1 MVRRSLG
8 VALWGVVGLLA
19 GFLGALS
26 ALIGTGA
33 GRNLVARAAE
43 GALRQVFT
51 GSIEIGDV
59 GGTLLTGLTLSDVR
73 LFDPDTTL
81 VAWLPRAELSYNPLE
96 FAAGRVVLFELALHE
111 PLFNIVQHP
120 SGRLNAEEL
129 LRLGGP
135 DTAQGPRGP
144 ATLILFRN
152 VRIEDGTVMLRLRAG
167 PAPDPTHE
175 IDAAARDGPLRVRRF
190 DHLTARL
197 AALRLSSPRERGIR
211 MDITGLAVQSSD
223 PAVELRDVA
232 GRITIVGDSLDADL
246 ERVRLPGSALQA
258 RGRVRWPRG
267 TLLFDLAAR
276 ADSATLSDFR
286 FIDSRFPDGAVLHGG
301 VALRSHGGRLL
312 EIRLEPL
319 TLSSGGGTMTGRL
332 TALSAADSGLVALR
346 AADLEARDFD
356 LEFARPFLDR
366 LPLAGRLSGRTLA
379 EGAIGAVHLETDW
392 VFRDS
397 LVPGWPQ
404 STVRGRGEVDLSR
417 GAGVGFRSFAVD
429 AATIDLGTVRRLVPA
444 VRLQGALDA
453 AGTLTGR
460 LADAQFSGTLRH
472 RPRDLPPSVI
482 RGVVRLDSRSD
493 TLAVF
498 ADVVAD
504 SLSFDGLRGS
514 FPGGE
519 LPLAGAV
526 TGPVRLDGTLAALAT
541 HADLQSAEDGGG
553 VQVDGVLTLLASRL
567 GARDATVR
575 TRELDLSRW
584 LAAPAA
590 PSSRLS
596 GTLAGTVGAD
606 SGAAPAG
613 AVTAALGPSLFA
625 GAGLDS
631 GVARLRFADRR
642 VYVDSLRLSQP
653 GLITTGSGVLGW
665 ARPARGTL
673 SLDLDADSLN
683 SVDSLIAWV
692 AGRALGREGG
702 GGGRSLA
709 GAARVA
715 VTLEGALD
723 SLAVEARA
731 SLERLRWREWEVPA
745 GRARVT
751 YRPGPVPAIAGEV
764 ALDSLALGERGFGA
778 ATASVAGTRDSLAWF
793 ARSRV
798 GQVGAVLAGGRYV
811 RRADAASVAVDS
823 LALQIPGDVWV
834 LRRPVAFVMTD
845 SAARVA
851 GLALES
857 VYGTGRLLLQGDLP
871 TRGRADAHLQI
882 EGLPLAGLYALLQ
895 KDTAGVGGTIGA
907 TAALAGTRA
916 EPLYTGS
923 FSLTNG
929 SIGEFHAPYVDGSF
943 EYRDRRLESAM
954 HVWRSGQ
961 QVLTVAAHLPLDL
974 ALAPVERRQLP
985 DTLSVRATAD
995 SVDLALLEALTPLLK
1010 EVAGVFTADVGIA
1023 GTWEAPRL
1031 RGGLV
1036 IRDAAASLPTLNV
1049 RYEGITGRLALSGDT
1064 IRVDSIAVRSDR
1076 GQAVVS
1082 GFVRLEQLARP
1093 VLALDITAADFK
1105 ALDLKQNVAVT
1116 ASGRLTLTGPVIGA
1130 TLTGRATVT
1139 SGVLYFADLVR
1150 KRIVNLDELVDTALT
1165 SLIQQQRLGPQF
1177 ESVFLDSLRIRD
1189 LELDMGSDVWLRS
1202 SEANIQLAGTVFL
1215 KKERKEYL
1223 VSGTLQA
1230 SRGTYRLKVG
1240 PVTREFVVSQGTV
1253 RYFGTPDQD
1262 AELNIE
1268 AKHTLHPVPTPAQK
1282 NPEDVTVVAHITGT
1296 LLVPRVTLEAEKQ
1309 DFSQTEVISYL
1320 LFGKPTFELGG
1331 DQGGITSQRA
1341 LVQSAASVLSGE
1353 LERTIVSDLGVPVDY
1368 VEIRPGGQNDPLAGM
1383 QLAVGRQL
1391 GPKTFLVVD
1400 AGFCEGRS
1408 VALRNTLGLSLQFR
1422 ISPEWRTEAS
1432 FEPVRVCSDP
1442 LAESQPGNVV
1452 RQAGFDL
1459 FWEKRY

>member
-73 LFDPDTTL
+73 LYDPDTTL

-96 FAAGRVVLFELALHE
+96 FAAGRVVLFELALRE

-286 FIDSRFPDGAVLHGG
+286 FVDSRFPDGAVLHGG

-319 TLSSGGGTMTGRL
+319 TLSSGGGTVTGRL
-332 TALSAADSGLVALR
+332 TALSAADSGLVALQ
-346 AADLEARDFD
+346 AAGLEARDFD

-379 EGAIGAVHLETDW
+379 EGAIGALHLETDW

-429 AATIDLGTVRRLVPA
+429 AATIDLRTVRRLVPA

-472 RPRDLPPSVI
+472 RPRDLPPRVI

-514 FPGGE
+514 FPGGG

-541 HADLQSAEDGGG
+541 HADLQSSQDGGG

-596 GTLAGTVGAD
+596 GTLAGSVGAD

-625 GAGLDS
+625 GAG
-631 GVARLRFADRR
+631 LRFADRR

-764 ALDSLALGERGFGA
+764 TLDSLALGERGFGA

-857 VYGTGRLLLQGDLP
+857 VYGRGRLLLQGDLP

-882 EGLPLAGLYALLQ
+882 EGFPLAGLYALLQ

-929 SIGEFHAPYVDGSF
+929 SIGEFHAPYVDGGF

-954 HVWRSGQ
+954 HLWRSGQ

-974 ALAPVERRQLP
+974 ALAPVERRQLS

-995 SVDLALLEALTPLLK
+995 SVDLSLLEALTPLLK

-1036 IRDAAASLPTLNV
+1036 IRDAAATLPTLNV

-1076 GQAVVS
+1076 GHAVVS

-1116 ASGRLTLTGPVIGA
+1116 ASGRLALTGPVIGA

-1139 SGVLYFADLVR
+1139 SGVLYFADLLR

-1282 NPEDVTVVAHITGT
+1282 NPEDVTVVAHITGS

-1368 VEIRPGGQNDPLAGM
+1368 VEIRPGGQNDPLAGV

-1432 FEPVRVCSDP
+1432 FEPIRVCSDP